1 MRCFFLPQFQ
11 PLKLKWMGICCD
23 CWWLWKKTFFLESVG
38 TDTYSIIV
46 VCPHILWIS
55 DLMNRNFFRPLFFAS
70 VSMMF
75 KISTFLKPWI
85 CIPAHSTEGFLPNPQ
100 QEKKGAGILFVSESS
115 TKPERIVYSPRDFQH
130 HKKTL
135 LDLSSC
141 LFWLLTINSSSEE

>member
-23 CWWLWKKTFFLESVG
+23 CWWLWKKLFLERVG
-38 TDTYSIIV
+38 RYIV
-46 VCPHILWIS
+46 HNSSLSSHSLNQRFNEQKLFSAP
-55 DLMNRNFFRPLFFAS
+55 FFAS

-85 CIPAHSTEGFLPNPQ
+85 CIPAHSTEGFFYPVLNN
-100 QEKKGAGILFVSESS
+100 KKRTGILFVFESS